1 MVAPEDCED
10 FYTEEV
16 EQQTYKFSGDYEVME
31 RKRKS
36 MTFESSKTLGYEGE
50 KVVIRLGGKE

>member
-1 MVAPEDCED
+1 MAPEDCED

-16 EQQTYKFSGDYEVME
+16 EQQIFKFSGDYEVVE

-36 MTFESSKTLGYEGE
+36 MTFESNSTVGFEGE
-50 KVVIRLGGKE
+50 KVVIRVEGD